1 MTILPSYVLKN
12 THKAMNIFHSYFTLL
27 SIKCWN
33 TKPFL
38 STCYVV
44 RKYSYYSSEF
54 LCCQVDFNLPE
65 RFNMVY
71 VDAETSRKQ
80 PIMIH
85 RAILGSIERFFGILV
100 ENYAGD
106 FPLWL
111 APVQCRLLPVTDHE
125 VTFCSSLTLMLEKF
139 STLIMVNN
147 LGRCIV

>member
-1 MTILPSYVLKN
+1 
-12 THKAMNIFHSYFTLL
+12 
-27 SIKCWN
+27 
-33 TKPFL
+33 
-38 STCYVV
+38 
-44 RKYSYYSSEF
+44 
-54 LCCQVDFNLPE
+54 
-65 RFNMVY
+65 MVY